1 MSAHL
6 HRKTPTLD
14 VIDSRGL
21 TVRHVAYWRSDA
33 TATAQ
38 ARISRQ
44 MQDIA
49 GRLVA
54 QSDPRLPH
62 GESRANLSSIYS
74 LSGRLLQTDSVDAGW
89 QVNLPADA
97 GHIVRTWDQRG
108 NARHTRYDDQLRP
121 VSIQEQAAGDL
132 LNVVERMT
140 YGDSS
145 PQNAQRNL
153 CGELTRHDD
162 CAGTLIIEGHSI
174 CAKPLGHTRH
184 FLRTADRPNWPAEE
198 KACDSLL
205 EDSKGHATIWQYD
218 ALGQSIQ
225 QIDAGGHRQRF
236 SFDVSGQ
243 LKAVSLLIKDATTEQ
258 IILKDL
264 RYNAFGQVESQTAGN
279 GVIRRAVFDS
289 ANGRLTSLNASVSS
303 NILQDLHYTYDAVGN
318 VTEIEDR
325 AQSVQFGSNQKVEA
339 VSRFTYDS
347 LYQLTSATGR
357 EAAGPNNHPQLPM
370 SGRAPVDALQ
380 LFNFTEQYEY
390 DAGGN
395 LTKLR
400 HVRDRNTYTRTLNV
414 AAASNRLLSWNKG
427 DSTPGVTATF
437 DTNGNLQALLPGQ
450 SLRWNIRNQLE
461 SIVLVKRDD
470 SPDDD
475 EHYCYDSSG
484 QRVRKIHTT
493 HTASV
498 THTREV
504 RYLPG
509 LEIRTRHNE
518 RLEVITLQAGRC
530 NVRYLHWTQ
539 GRPAGI
545 AANQLR
551 YSLDD
556 HLGSSSI
563 ELDDQAW
570 LISQESYLPYGGTA
584 WVASRSAV
592 EADYR
597 TIRYS
602 GKERDA
608 SGLYYYGHR
617 YYAPWLQR
625 WISPDPAG
633 TVDGLNLYCMVG
645 NNPLRY
651 IDRHGNQ
658 KDEAAIMEELSI
670 YPGILN
676 EVNNRVGMLNHQLY
690 NSMRKRDIV
699 KRLFQS
705 YAYNAARH
713 VLALGA
719 GLLAA
724 PTGPAGMLAATVS
737 TSLATDKLASKF
749 NATRHLPAAI
759 YPQTR
764 RLQPDEIEYAG
775 RTAFYDVNAKLQH
788 LKAEDLNP
796 RKETGQ
802 KNLSVMATGV
812 ILTKVLEVKGAWIP
826 NFESSTQATKAL
838 EGLPGQKI
846 ERLNNALI
854 ELDNNLEHDE
864 HAINAAF
871 DELGVDEF
879 YAAGVKGRLGQTT
892 DRVANRIGVESS
904 SLISRASMQRE
915 VNNTRATIQRGRE
928 LLFKLNEYNKS
939 QGKFFV

>member
-1 MSAHL
+1 MSAQL
-6 HRKTPTLD
+6 HSKTPTLTA
-14 VIDSRGL
+14 VDSRGL
-21 TVRHVAYWRSDA
+21 TTRHVAYWRSDA
-33 TATAQ
+33 AATAQ
-38 ARISRQ
+38 ARITRQ
-44 MQDIA
+44 MHDIA

-54 QSDPRLPH
+54 QWDPRLSH
-62 GESRANLSSIYS
+62 GESRANLSRIYS

-97 GHIVRTWDQRG
+97 GHIVRNWDQRG
-108 NARHTRYDDQLRP
+108 NVRHTHYDDQLRP
-121 VSIQEQAAGDL
+121 VSIQEQAAGDT

-145 PQNAQRNL
+145 PQNASRNL

-162 CAGTLIIEGHSI
+162 CAGTLITEGHAI

-184 FLRTADRPNWPAEE
+184 FLRNADRPNWPADE

-243 LKAVSLLIKDATTEQ
+243 LKAVSLLIKEATTEQ
-258 IILKDL
+258 IIFKDL

-279 GVIRRAVFDS
+279 DVLSRAVFDPAS
-289 ANGRLTSLNASVSS
+289 GRLTSLSASVSS
-303 NILQDLHYTYDAVGN
+303 SILQDLHYAYDAVGN
-318 VTEIEDR
+318 VTKIEDK
-325 AQSVQFGSNQKVEA
+325 AQPAQFGSNQKVEA
-339 VSRFTYDS
+339 VSTFTYDS
-347 LYQLTSATGR
+347 LYQLISATGR
-357 EAAGPNNHPQLPM
+357 EAAGPNNQPHLPM
-370 SGRAPVDALQ
+370 SSRAPVDALQ
-380 LFNFTEQYEY
+380 LFNFSEQYEY

-395 LTKLR
+395 LTELR
-400 HVRDRNTYTRTLNV
+400 HVRDRNNYTRTLNV
-414 AAASNRLLSWNKG
+414 AAASNRLLSWNKD

-437 DTNGNLQALLPGQ
+437 DTNGNLQALQPGR
-450 SLRWNIRNQLE
+450 SLQWNIRDQLDNV
-461 SIVLVKRDD
+461 VLVTREDG
-470 SPDDD
+470 PDDD
-475 EHYCYDSSG
+475 ERYCYDSNG

-493 HTASV
+493 HAASV

-530 NVRYLHWTQ
+530 NVRYLHWTK
-539 GRPAGI
+539 GRPDGI

-633 TVDGLNLYCMVG
+633 AVDGLNLYAMVG
-645 NNPLRY
+645 NNPVRFCDHQGLWNVDVIHSRNWSHDSEHAQLITTPANTNQGNTSRNRNRQRARNAGSNPGPSFSRNRLNELLVHSYGEILPPGWDMPGVRVGQHYNLKGPASGPRDYRGVDHSYAGTATSPDYYLNFGSYKIGNTADYIADLANQYSNTKNDPIHRITIGLELLEREPTLRRTAANVHELQDMTQSLIEIH
-651 IDRHGNQ
+651 IDNSQGIIPVRTGGPGAHGEVRQLNTIV
-658 KDEAAIMEELSI
+658 AL
-670 YPGILN
+670 YPGQAERILSN
-676 EVNNRVGMLNHQLY
+676 TTMFTEKLIGVGAHQDFVACFNCSGIIPDTVN
-690 NSMRKRDIV
+690 
-699 KRLFQS
+699 
-705 YAYNAARH
+705 
-713 VLALGA
+713 
-719 GLLAA
+719 
-724 PTGPAGMLAATVS
+724 
-737 TSLATDKLASKF
+737 
-749 NATRHLPAAI
+749 
-759 YPQTR
+759 
-764 RLQPDEIEYAG
+764 
-775 RTAFYDVNAKLQH
+775 
-788 LKAEDLNP
+788 
-796 RKETGQ
+796 
-802 KNLSVMATGV
+802 
-812 ILTKVLEVKGAWIP
+812 ILTNRTP
-826 NFESSTQATKAL
+826 MN
-838 EGLPGQKI
+838 
-846 ERLNNALI
+846 
-854 ELDNNLEHDE
+854 
-864 HAINAAF
+864 
-871 DELGVDEF
+871 
-879 YAAGVKGRLGQTT
+879 YAAYGARLRQINGP
-892 DRVANRIGVESS
+892 NP
-904 SLISRASMQRE
+904 
-915 VNNTRATIQRGRE
+915 
-928 LLFKLNEYNKS
+928 
-939 QGKFFV
+939 